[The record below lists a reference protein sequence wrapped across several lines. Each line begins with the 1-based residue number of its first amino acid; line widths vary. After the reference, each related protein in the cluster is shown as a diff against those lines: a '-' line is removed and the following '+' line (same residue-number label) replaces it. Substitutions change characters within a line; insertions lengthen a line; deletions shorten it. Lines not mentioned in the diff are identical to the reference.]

1 MKRAI
6 MLATVSL
13 ISLGL
18 VLSVPGQA
26 APKKIPGKKLN
37 QIVSMLQ
44 QIQQQQVVP
53 QAIDGKPGSQE
64 EKGGKGDSGLKGDPG
79 LSGANGKDGKPG
91 ENGRDGANGKDGISL
106 PSGTTILI
114 KGTCPDGFT
123 VDGQENVWAVYNS
136 KIIDKPWNNS
146 NAWQVLNF
154 SACKIN

>member
-6 MLATVSL
+6 MLATVTL

-26 APKKIPGKKLN
+26 APKKVQGKKLD
-37 QIVSMLQ
+37 QIIWMLQ
-44 QIQQQQVVP
+44 QMQTQTALPGEKGEQ
-53 QAIDGKPGSQE
+53 GTTGEKGSTGLPGSQ
-64 EKGGKGDSGLKGDPG
+64 GGPGSQG
-79 LSGANGKDGKPG
+79 LSGTPGVNGQDGK
-91 ENGRDGANGKDGISL
+91 NGSDGKDGISL